1 MVEELRK
8 KKRLLEAKNHFSKSY
23 KTVKTWALS
32 QELDVSK
39 KEEASKTSR
48 STKTRSLAI

>member
-8 KKRLLEAKNHFSKSY
+8 QKRLLEAKNNFSKSY

-32 QELDVSK
+32 KELDVSK

-48 STKTRSLAI
+48 STLAI